1 MTFYIKGGL
10 EDQIAFLC
18 VLVVILITF
27 IYFEV
32 KNWWED
38 RHER

>member
-10 EDQIAFLC
+10 EDQIAFLIILLVFIVVC
-18 VLVVILITF
+18 VVCKI
-27 IYFEV
+27 
-32 KNWWED
+32 KWWWED